1 MTRSPALPSIF
12 YDFSRIDFPVPSIKI
27 IFLIMKP
34 NRYMTRRLALSLM
47 ATGWIAGFSI
57 ALIPVI
63 WNKWDV
69 AEECEFDQIFYPW

>member
-1 MTRSPALPSIF
+1 
-12 YDFSRIDFPVPSIKI
+12 
-27 IFLIMKP
+27 MKFD
-34 NRYMTRRLALSLM
+34 RYMTRRLALSLM